1 MAGKKVEKISKSFE
15 AFKNN
20 QGKLD
25 QTKKQALSKKDETE
39 DTKKEE
45 APKADFAP
53 KTTEK
58 SDELEEM
65 PKKEV
70 VSADDDEDKELKH
83 EKLK

>member
-1 MAGKKVEKISKSFE
+1 LAGKKVEQISKSFE
-15 AFKNN
+15 AFKNT

-65 PKKEV
+65 PKKKV

>member
-25 QTKKQALSKKDETE
+25 QTKKQALSKKDDTE

-45 APKADFAP
+45 APKADFDP
-53 KTTEK
+53 KTTDK
-58 SDELEEM
+58 SEEVEVM
-65 PKKEV
+65 PKKKV
-70 VSADDDEDKELKH
+70 VGADDDEDKELKH
-83 EKLK
+83 EK